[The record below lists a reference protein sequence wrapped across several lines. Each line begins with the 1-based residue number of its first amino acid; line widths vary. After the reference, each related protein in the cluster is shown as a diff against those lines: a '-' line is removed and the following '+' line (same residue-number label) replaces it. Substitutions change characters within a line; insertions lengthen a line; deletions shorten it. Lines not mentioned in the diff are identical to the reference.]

1 MVSYQTFTAEKMHT
15 LFLVIVTL
23 IVRICIYLFLK
34 EQWWLRLFLYFVIF
48 MLNNLSVG
56 GMAEGRG
63 PDHTRPPQE
72 GHNAQQPG
80 SSQPRGQSGEFFGG
94 KFKYHTWQLWQ
105 EI

>member
-1 MVSYQTFTAEKMHT
+1 MVVEVIS
-15 LFLVIVTL
+15 LFCNTV
-23 IVRICIYLFLK
+23 
-34 EQWWLRLFLYFVIF
+34 F

-105 EI
+105 EL